1 MTGLPGVTITYA
13 VRPAP
18 QGSRLV
24 AVVRQGTGR
33 SMAKRTRA
41 QALAWGDLVMM
52 RRQLHTFRDLA
63 EAGAVSE

>member
-1 MTGLPGVTITYA
+1 
-13 VRPAP
+13 
-18 QGSRLV
+18 V
-24 AVVRQGTGR
+24 AQR
-33 SMAKRTRA
+33 ARA